1 VVGDSCPI
9 PLIGVLTVNP
19 IASSLFPLVLTLAFA
34 PSPVAKAEEHSFV
47 GSGRCKKCHIKEH
60 RSWEETK
67 MANVFDLLKPGV
79 RSEEKKAAGLDPAK
93 DYTKDQECL
102 PCHTVGYGKPGGYVD
117 PKKTPNHLGVGCE
130 NCHGPGGTYI
140 QDGYMTMENKEY
152 KREDFVAV
160 GMVGKIT
167 AETCTVCH
175 NEKSPFLAPGDTF
188 DFEKKIKEGIHELFP
203 LKYPH

>member
-1 VVGDSCPI
+1 MKPA
-9 PLIGVLTVNP
+9 
-19 IASSLFPLVLTLAFA
+19 ASSLFLLIFVLVLG
-34 PSPVAKAEEHSFV
+34 PGPVAKADEHSFV

-67 MANVFDLLKPGV
+67 MANVFELLKPGV
-79 RSEEKKAAGLDPAK
+79 RSEAKKAAGLDPAK

-140 QDGYMTMENKEY
+140 QDG
-152 KREDFVAV
+152 
-160 GMVGKIT
+160 
-167 AETCTVCH
+167 
-175 NEKSPFLAPGDTF
+175 
-188 DFEKKIKEGIHELFP
+188 
-203 LKYPH
+203 